1 MKSRITNLWWLENE
15 LRALDLRAQ
24 KIYCSYR
31 CPTSCIESNRLAGWL
46 LRPVLNHAA
55 QLSSSNQLVAI
66 AAVRSEMLLRM
77 KPNSR

>member
-55 QLSSSNQLVAI
+55 HLSSLMPSCLRAI
-66 AAVRSEMLLRM
+66 SS
-77 KPNSR
+77 SR